1 MNLDHLKAK
10 TAKLLRKKMNFNF
23 IFVIVIYFVN
33 FVCAMPQISD
43 SNAER
48 KNTREDM
55 LIGLFNRI
63 SGDDF
68 VENQKKMLIE
78 NACPFLTD
86 PSKCESD
93 VELYWNL
100 FSEGLFEEKSAIEFC
115 EYPENDCQKERYYTI
130 GIEDYLFQKII
141 LKKIIVEIGIARL
154 VWLISNM

>member
-1 MNLDHLKAK
+1 MNI
-10 TAKLLRKKMNFNF
+10 NF

>member
-1 MNLDHLKAK
+1 
-10 TAKLLRKKMNFNF
+10 MNFNF

-115 EYPENDCQKERYYTI
+115 EYPENDCQKERYI
-130 GIEDYLFQKII
+130 GIGSFEEY
-141 LKKIIVEIGIARL
+141 LKKKFKKK
-154 VWLISNM
+154 